1 MNIGD
6 NLLYK
11 ACYSV
16 PDTLACKHYKLVESG
31 IFSHVNDFRVERCIG
46 GINCAWACLNSE
58 QPGGIPIGYNLIP
71 IPVGYNL
78 IPIPCSTPG
87 NETILHAYCMLGCP
101 GNKSYLLYTIVP
113 FYCHSN
119 SIFPLSEPLGG
130 ANQKN

>member
-6 NLLYK
+6 DLQYK

-46 GINCAWACLNSE
+46 GLNCAWACLNSE
-58 QPGGIPIGYNLIP
+58 QPGGITVGYILIP

-78 IPIPCSTPG
+78 IPILLNITSFPYLLNTTSFPCSTPG
-87 NETILHAYCMLGCP
+87 NEAILHTVC
-101 GNKSYLLYTIVP
+101 
-113 FYCHSN
+113 
-119 SIFPLSEPLGG
+119 
-130 ANQKN
+130 